1 MLNYKGYTGTGRV
14 NTETLLLEGEIDDVD
29 LYTPYSGVTVFE
41 LITNFRLAV
50 DEFITGKTLVHPTE
64 SGVKRCS

>member
-14 NTETLLLEGEIDDVD
+14 NTETLLLRGEVDDVD

-41 LITNFRLAV
+41 LTTNFRLAV
-50 DEFITGKTLVHPTE
+50 DEFITGRTFA
-64 SGVKRCS
+64 GVAKPEVGRCS